1 MVMLGF
7 EHRTILAWDPC
18 SETFTIRRPPVT
30 NTEINHG
37 DESAPHTLF
46 TLRNEHGDDVEET
59 LRVHAF
65 FDKSVLEV
73 FVNERTEITTRIYHP
88 AEKCFGIKFFAEA
101 MNSQS
106 GEPAILHKA
115 QAWDGL
121 EASSQ

>member
-1 MVMLGF
+1 MGVVDF
-7 EHRTILAWDPC
+7 EHRTILSWDPC

-46 TLRNEHGDDVEET
+46 TFRNEHGDDVEET

-65 FDKSVLEV
+65 FDRSVLEV
-73 FVNERTEITTRIYHP
+73 FVNERTVITTRIYHP
-88 AEKCFGIKFFAEA
+88 SEQCFGIRFFAEA
-101 MNSQS
+101 ENFQS
-106 GEPAILHKA
+106 GEPAKLLEA

-121 EASSQ
+121 EARSQ